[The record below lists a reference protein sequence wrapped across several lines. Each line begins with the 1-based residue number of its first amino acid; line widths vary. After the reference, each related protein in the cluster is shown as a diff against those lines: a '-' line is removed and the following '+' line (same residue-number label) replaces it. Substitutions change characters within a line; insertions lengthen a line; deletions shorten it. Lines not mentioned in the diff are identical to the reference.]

1 MTEAGYNPASF
12 LSWAAKEC
20 RVARSERGDN
30 RAMTI
35 ARRIVK
41 GGPLVRC
48 VVLILPEED
57 VTTEEVIEG
66 FEPVQTELPFG

>member
-1 MTEAGYNPASF
+1 
-12 LSWAAKEC
+12 
-20 RVARSERGDN
+20 
-30 RAMTI
+30 MTI